1 MLLIFSPPVCFS
13 LIFDLAYANYLPFTC
28 FKFLWRQI
36 YDIEGIERER
46 EREMWETSMGCLLYT
61 PRPGI
66 EPTTWACDGN
76 GTLDPAVTG
85 RCAGQLSTGPG
96 LSGCLVSGQGEEGR
110 PGRGTGTCKGRREAA
125 GESRTCPSARL
136 AAQHE
141 RC

>member
-1 MLLIFSPPVCFS
+1 MILKGL
-13 LIFDLAYANYLPFTC
+13 
-28 FKFLWRQI
+28 
-36 YDIEGIERER
+36 RER
-46 EREMWETSMGCLLYT
+46 ERKMRETSMGCLLYT

-66 EPTTWACDGN
+66 EPPTWACDGN

-136 AAQHE
+136 VAQHE